1 MFSKIRNQHSSQL
14 RVAKSVFQEQMFRT
28 KQNPIL
34 GNLKDTTLQQHVR
47 NRSASQGDSLLL
59 GLHQCRISQK
69 TENIVIFQA
78 WTSGISGY
86 DLLGRKQKNDAKK
99 LFCCVDLVWIMCWS
113 HFIELTLYFHVGFFI
128 HFFDEHGTFQQRHQ
142 HGPIVQL
149 QTNSSS

>member
-78 WTSGISGY
+78 STSGISG
-86 DLLGRKQKNDAKK
+86 
-99 LFCCVDLVWIMCWS
+99 
-113 HFIELTLYFHVGFFI
+113 
-128 HFFDEHGTFQQRHQ
+128 
-142 HGPIVQL
+142 
-149 QTNSSS
+149 